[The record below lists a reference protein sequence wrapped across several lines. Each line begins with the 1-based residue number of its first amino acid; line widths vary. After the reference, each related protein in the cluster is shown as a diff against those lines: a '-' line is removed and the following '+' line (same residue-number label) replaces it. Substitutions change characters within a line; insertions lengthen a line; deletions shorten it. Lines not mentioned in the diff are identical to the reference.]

1 MTTGTPLASLVCSP
15 PSRTEAAEEAEL
27 DPVLVWE
34 ARAVVVDCA
43 GGHELLRVQDLV
55 FLCLKA
61 GPSERRYILRV
72 PPTMRTVAQ
81 AISWTFGR

>member
-1 MTTGTPLASLVCSP
+1 MTTGTLFASLDCSP
-15 PSRTEAAEEAEL
+15 PSRTEAEAAER

-43 GGHELLRVQDLV
+43 GGHDLVRVQDLV

-61 GPSERRYILRV
+61 GPTERRYILRV

>member
-1 MTTGTPLASLVCSP
+1 MTTGTPLASLECSP
-15 PSRTEAAEEAEL
+15 PSPTEAEGAEL

-43 GGHELLRVQDLV
+43 GGHALLRVQDLV

-61 GPSERRYILRV
+61 GPTERRYILRM
-72 PPTMRTVAQ
+72 PPTIRTVAQ

>member
-1 MTTGTPLASLVCSP
+1 MTTGTPLVPLVCSP
-15 PSRTEAAEEAEL
+15 PSPTEAEGAER

-43 GGHELLRVQDLV
+43 DGHELLRVQDLV

-61 GPSERRYILRV
+61 GPTERRYILRV
-72 PPTMRTVAQ
+72 PPTMRTVGQ